1 MTKNDLPFIPVAAP
15 SITEREGE
23 LAREAALTAWGS
35 NHYQFNERFEQ
46 LFADYLEV
54 GYATS
59 LPHATAG
66 LHLALAAAGIGPGDE
81 VIGPDITWI
90 ASMAPV
96 NYVGATP
103 VFADI
108 LPDTWCINPAAVNDL
123 ITPRTR
129 AIIGVD
135 LYGSLCDW
143 TSLREIADRHNL
155 ILIEDAAGA
164 IGSKY
169 FEKMAGSFGDL
180 GIFPFHGSKSITT
193 GEGGMIVTN
202 DAALNARIQTLRD
215 HGRPPGD
222 RFFQNSEIA
231 YKYKMSSVQAAL
243 GIAQME
249 RVESLIDQ
257 KRQIFNWYQE
267 RLHSKVDICL
277 NYEPENVKNSYWM
290 VTVVPQN
297 KDMIDKFSLQA
308 ELAKKQI
315 DSRPFFSR
323 LSTLLPYK
331 EAGLKHNHL
340 LGAETTGHHATTH
353 GLNLPSG
360 YNMTEELVERVCL
373 ELINIL
379 DL

>member
-1 MTKNDLPFIPVAAP
+1 MTNNILPFIPIAAP

-35 NHYQFNERFEQ
+35 NHYQFNERFEH

-54 GYATS
+54 NYATS

-103 VFADI
+103 VFANI
-108 LPDTWCINPAAVNDL
+108 LPDKWCINPAAVNDL

-143 TSLREIADRHNL
+143 TSLRKIADRHNL

-169 FEKMAGSFGDL
+169 LEKMAGSFGDL
-180 GIFPFHGSKSITT
+180 GIFSFHGSKSIRT
-193 GEGGMIVTN
+193 GEGGMILTN
-202 DAALNARIQTLRD
+202 NSTLNARIQTLRD

-222 RFFQNSEIA
+222 RFFQNREIA

-249 RVESLIDQ
+249 RVESLINQ

-297 KDMIDKFSLQA
+297 KDMMDKFSLQTKLA
-308 ELAKKQI
+308 EKNI
-315 DSRPFFSR
+315 DSRPFFQDY
-323 LSTLLPYK
+323 LLFTL
-331 EAGLKHNHL
+331 
-340 LGAETTGHHATTH
+340 
-353 GLNLPSG
+353 
-360 YNMTEELVERVCL
+360 
-373 ELINIL
+373 
-379 DL
+379 

>member
-1 MTKNDLPFIPVAAP
+1 MTDNSPPFIPIAAP

-35 NHYQFNERFEQ
+35 NHYKFNERFEQ
-46 LFADYLEV
+46 LFADYV
-54 GYATS
+54 KVNYATS

-96 NYVGATP
+96 SYVGATP

-143 TSLREIADRHNL
+143 NNLREIADRHNL

-169 FEKMAGSFGDL
+169 FEKMAGSFGDM
-180 GIFPFHGSKSITT
+180 GIFSFHGSKSITT

-222 RFFQNSEIA
+222 RFFQNKEIA

-257 KRQIFNWYQE
+257 KRQIFNWYQK

-277 NYEPENVKNSYWM
+277 NCEPENVRNSYWM
-290 VTVVPQN
+290 VTVVPKH
-297 KDMIDKFSLQA
+297 KDMMDKFSLQA
-308 ELAKKQI
+308 ELAKKKI

-323 LSTLLPYK
+323 LSSLLPYK
-331 EAGLKHNHL
+331 KTNLNHNHL
-340 LGAETTGHHATTH
+340 IDTEVIGNHATTH

-360 YNMTEELVERVCL
+360 YNMTEELVERVCF